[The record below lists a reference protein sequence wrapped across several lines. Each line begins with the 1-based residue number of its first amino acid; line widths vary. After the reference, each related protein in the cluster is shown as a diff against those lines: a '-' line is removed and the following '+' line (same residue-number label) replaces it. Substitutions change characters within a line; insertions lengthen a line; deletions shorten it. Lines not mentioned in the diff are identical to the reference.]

1 MIFRFRYLL
10 VFGLV
15 FGYFYQYHLVQIVS
29 LFFYSVFILIED
41 FKGGVLRRLDIST
54 SFAFL
59 LMLTSISHFGALSL
73 WFDTGLTWA
82 NYLKKDFLADG
93 LFVFSIGSLVTM
105 EAMRRAIAYSSEYQI
120 DYRKRSF
127 FVTVFVASVLL
138 FVARH
143 FRLLPSLGTITS
155 FIELLINGSVFLLSY
170 MAHKENGRTRILSVV
185 IYVISLSFYAIQFSY
200 LRMEIIIPWLAY
212 FMGEIIA
219 RKRLLDLH
227 LISKVIFTAGL
238 LIFPVIFTYLGKN
251 RERLRG
257 SGEKLQLVLKQ
268 GTKFIDEGEGETLLS
283 RMNVLGQMSNVVDLT
298 NRKGFYE
305 GYTLRYYSFVFI
317 PRFIWPDKP
326 ILDGGQWF
334 AVEIGRSY
342 YLPNGRAANSVN
354 MTIPGEMFLNFGW
367 IGLITGCFLFG
378 YFIAFIWNSVRSND
392 LFSWAFRFYLL
403 FLGMFSLGSDLMIIP
418 QLVAYWLIYKFI
430 LFVRRNV
437 YA

>member
-1 MIFRFRYLL
+1 
-10 VFGLV
+10 
-15 FGYFYQYHLVQIVS
+15 
-29 LFFYSVFILIED
+29 
-41 FKGGVLRRLDIST
+41 
-54 SFAFL
+54 
-59 LMLTSISHFGALSL
+59 MLTSISHFGALSL

-257 SGEKLQLVLKQ
+257 SGEKLQLV
-268 GTKFIDEGEGETLLS
+268 
-283 RMNVLGQMSNVVDLT
+283 
-298 NRKGFYE
+298 
-305 GYTLRYYSFVFI
+305 
-317 PRFIWPDKP
+317 
-326 ILDGGQWF
+326 
-334 AVEIGRSY
+334 
-342 YLPNGRAANSVN
+342 
-354 MTIPGEMFLNFGW
+354 
-367 IGLITGCFLFG
+367 
-378 YFIAFIWNSVRSND
+378 
-392 LFSWAFRFYLL
+392 
-403 FLGMFSLGSDLMIIP
+403 
-418 QLVAYWLIYKFI
+418 
-430 LFVRRNV
+430 
-437 YA
+437 